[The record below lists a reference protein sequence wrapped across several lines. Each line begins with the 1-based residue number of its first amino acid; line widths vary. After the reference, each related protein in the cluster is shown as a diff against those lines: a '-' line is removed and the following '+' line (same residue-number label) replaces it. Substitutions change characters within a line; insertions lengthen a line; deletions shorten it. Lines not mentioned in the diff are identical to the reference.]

1 MAGCWEIHQAML
13 PGGSGVGSPHSA
25 FQRCLLVRFADTFRW
40 GFLFQWRQSTS
51 RQVYEENLR
60 WRCPCLQTREFSRPS
75 WALRGSRFPYV
86 SIWHWLVV
94 WNMSFFSTKNEI
106 ILSID
111 FHFKV
116 VKTTNQNILGCS
128 FVVPYWIY
136 FVCWCSPCWPLLT
149 LAMYC
154 DLIRYKRIQ
163 PAVKIIWG
171 PLGHR

>member
-94 WNMSFFSTKNEI
+94 WNMSFFFHKKWDNPFHW
-106 ILSID
+106 LSY
-111 FHFKV
+111 FSRWLKPP
-116 VKTTNQNILGCS
+116 TRTS
-128 FVVPYWIY
+128 WVVPLSSPTESTLCAGALL
-136 FVCWCSPCWPLLT
+136 VDPCWPLPCT
-149 LAMYC
+149 V
-154 DLIRYKRIQ
+154 IS
-163 PAVKIIWG
+163 
-171 PLGHR
+171 